1 MCSATRESHRQIAKG
16 VADIVWSDIP
26 VRTRIIENKWSHA
39 NAKGALEDNLYEK
52 INELILKLSSSGEAS
67 HLIYKK
73 MLEDLSDHVLELTK
87 GPPEPRIVTWEA
99 TDE

>member
-1 MCSATRESHRQIAKG
+1 MCSVTREDHRQIARG
-16 VADIVWSDIP
+16 VADIVWSDVS
-26 VRTRIIENKWSHA
+26 VRSQIIENKWSHV
-39 NAKGALEDNLYEK
+39 NAKGSLEDNLYDR
-52 INELILKLSSSGEAS
+52 INELILKLSSSGEDS